1 MGFGSKRKSPW
12 RYRFCHKL
20 CIALAILPIAVVIA
34 ITVTVIARSF
44 IMAPDTGTP
53 IIQFTHTDDFVS
65 EAKILERAERLA
77 GALRI
82 PTVSYEPDVQEKQ
95 AILKLHQ
102 YLEKSKSSLHKH
114 SKRPFHFLSLMLFE
128 ISLGGFFSNWYICI
142 FENKRL
148 LPFVKKIFP
157 FKRYV
162 LTYRLNKKM
171 FKCDM
176 FVYSNY
182 LTYF

>member
-1 MGFGSKRKSPW
+1 MVCILVLQLCNMGFGSKRKSPW

-20 CIALAILPIAVVIA
+20 CIALVMLPIAVAIA

-53 IIQFTHTDDFVS
+53 IIQFSHTEDFVD
-65 EAKILERAERLA
+65 ETKILERAERLA

-102 YLEKSKSSLHKH
+102 YLEKSKSSLH
-114 SKRPFHFLSLMLFE
+114 
-128 ISLGGFFSNWYICI
+128 
-142 FENKRL
+142 
-148 LPFVKKIFP
+148 
-157 FKRYV
+157 
-162 LTYRLNKKM
+162 
-171 FKCDM
+171 
-176 FVYSNY
+176 
-182 LTYF
+182 